1 MCLHAYDPVT
11 GLVHV
16 LLCVVRGGVALWV
29 RCVDKLR
36 AIYVA
41 LPYSRRALFLWLAA
55 FIR

>member
-1 MCLHAYDPVT
+1 MCVCTCDPVA